1 MSNSIQAVQAVNAH
15 AATSQTT
22 NKPPKAPPAASTPQ
36 DKVTISSAA
45 QQALANNAKA
55 ASSGDVDHDGDSH

>member
-15 AATSQTT
+15 TSTDQTA
-22 NKPPKAPPAASTPQ
+22 NQPPKAPATASVPQ

-45 QQALANNAKA
+45 QQALANNTRA
-55 ASSGDVDHDGDSH
+55 ASGDSDHDGH